1 MDPEGYLPIALIA
14 SFPRIKALSS
24 DISMVLSAVQESEQ
38 LEMFKNFKVR
48 TKNEPTK
55 WPIKIVPGEENQS
68 HSQNQ
73 PIDSTVPSKAHTV
86 NAVAIA
92 PNNMQP
98 MYAVVP
104 ILSAP
109 LACVPPPPTPRNFR
123 IAGKLNTLVSISRT
137 FLLMR
142 PSQQMILFSPSSTS
156 I

>member
-1 MDPEGYLPIALIA
+1 MDAEGYLPITLIA

-68 HSQNQ
+68 HSHNQ

-123 IAGKLNTLVSISRT
+123 IAGRLN
-137 FLLMR
+137 
-142 PSQQMILFSPSSTS
+142 
-156 I
+156 

>member
-1 MDPEGYLPIALIA
+1 MDAEGYLPITLIA

-68 HSQNQ
+68 HSHNQ
-73 PIDSTVPSKAHTV
+73 PPIDSAIPSKAHTV

-92 PNNMQP
+92 TNNMQP

-104 ILSAP
+104 ILSAQ

-123 IAGKLNTLVSISRT
+123 IAGKLNI
-137 FLLMR
+137 
-142 PSQQMILFSPSSTS
+142 
-156 I
+156 